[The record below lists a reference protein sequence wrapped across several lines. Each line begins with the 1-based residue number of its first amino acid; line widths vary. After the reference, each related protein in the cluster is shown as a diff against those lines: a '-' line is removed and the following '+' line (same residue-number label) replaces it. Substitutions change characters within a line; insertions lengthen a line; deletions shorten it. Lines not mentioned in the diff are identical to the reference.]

1 MRNLFK
7 NLLLTLL
14 FIIIFSRC
22 SFAYTHNKSLDE
34 AVTRMLKE
42 DYNGAV
48 DECER
53 LERYGDKQLKA
64 EALYLK
70 GACFFKIE
78 NYTKAREVFKKA
90 LSYAKGEAST
100 EIYMGIAD
108 SYFMEYKYSKAIA
121 IYEQLLDKIKNEDAY
136 LCTLYYKLGKS
147 YQKESEWAKTKYYFN
162 LLKKK
167 FPESFESELVS
178 KTSVG
183 GNFFTIQVG
192 CFSSQRN
199 AEKLQHDL
207 DAKGYDVYLTPF
219 KSNGRQLY
227 RVRVGEFMSRAAAVH
242 TEARLKS
249 IEHLPT
255 HIFP

>member
-22 SFAYTHNKSLDE
+22 SFAYTHNKPLDE
-34 AVTRMLKE
+34 AVRRMLKE
-42 DYNGAV
+42 DYNGAI

-70 GACFFKIE
+70 GACLLKTE
-78 NYTKAREVFKKA
+78 NYIRAHEVFKKA
-90 LSYAKGEAST
+90 LSYAKGEVST
-100 EIYMGIAD
+100 EIYIGIAD
-108 SYFMEYKYSKAIA
+108 SYFMQQKYSKAIL
-121 IYEQLLDKIKNEDAY
+121 IYEQLLEKIKNKEAF
-136 LCTLYYKLGKS
+136 LAALYYKLGKS
-147 YQKESEWAKTKYYFN
+147 YQKESEWAKTKYYFS
-162 LLKKK
+162 LLDKK
-167 FPESFESELVS
+167 FPNSFEAELVKKS
-178 KTSVG
+178 FVG

-192 CFSSQRN
+192 CFSNLRN
-199 AEKLQHDL
+199 AEKLQSDL
-207 DAKGYDVYLTPF
+207 KIKGYEVYITPF

-227 RVRVGEFMSRAAAVH
+227 RVRVGEFMSRIAAKH
-242 TEARLKS
+242 TEQKLRSK
-249 IEHLPT
+249 EHLPT